1 MVLGQFR
8 VKGKIKV
15 VGSGPMLAM
24 SLLRR
29 VMGNY
34 AQFVLYRVS
43 QLMSLFMNKFFYLS
57 SACLLNK
64 PKTKAQTCHIYKQTN
79 MNEQIN

>member
-34 AQFVLYRVS
+34 A
-43 QLMSLFMNKFFYLS
+43 
-57 SACLLNK
+57 
-64 PKTKAQTCHIYKQTN
+64 
-79 MNEQIN
+79 

>member
-15 VGSGPMLAM
+15 VGSGLMLAI
-24 SLLRR
+24 SLLSR

-34 AQFVLYRVS
+34 AQFVLYRV
-43 QLMSLFMNKFFYLS
+43 L
-57 SACLLNK
+57 
-64 PKTKAQTCHIYKQTN
+64 
-79 MNEQIN
+79 